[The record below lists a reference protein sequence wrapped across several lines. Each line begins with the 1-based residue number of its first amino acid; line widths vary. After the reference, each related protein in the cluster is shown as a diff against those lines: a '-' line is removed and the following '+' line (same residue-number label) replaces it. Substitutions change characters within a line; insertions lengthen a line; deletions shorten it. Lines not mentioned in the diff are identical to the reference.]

1 MEISG
6 SAIFNFHPD
15 GGIVTGGDH
24 SPAVSDGIDAPWS
37 ALGVNMEHAGVGD
50 YRISG
55 PGLSWPEG
63 WRITIFRNENDEN
76 TVRVAL
82 STDDE
87 GRLRIECVHPET
99 REPMDIIYMM
109 TVRIG
114 VSGAIDY
121 LPPALPDVG
130 SFAPSIGLPDS
141 LSQQADTP
149 AVEN

>member
-1 MEISG
+1 MDIDG
-6 SAIFNFHPD
+6 VVIFNFLPNGTIVPD
-15 GGIVTGGDH
+15 GDH
-24 SPAVSDGIDAPWS
+24 QPAVGDT
-37 ALGVNMEHAGVGD
+37 LGVPFTAIGVRLERIDVGV
-50 YRISG
+50 YRITA
-55 PGLSWPEG
+55 PGARWLDG
-63 WRITIFRNENDEN
+63 WKVEIFKNENSEN

-82 STDDE
+82 VQED
-87 GRLRIECVHPET
+87 GAVVIKCVDPES
-99 REPMDIIYMM
+99 REPKDVVYMM